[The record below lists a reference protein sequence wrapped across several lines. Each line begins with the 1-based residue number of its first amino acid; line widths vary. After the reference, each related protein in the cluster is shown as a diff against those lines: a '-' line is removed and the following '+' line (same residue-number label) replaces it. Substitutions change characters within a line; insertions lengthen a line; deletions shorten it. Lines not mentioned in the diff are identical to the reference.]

1 MTIPYEIKVAINNVL
16 ACEEPIE
23 ALYTYINNQE
33 LLRDCR
39 FIFFSNEYGSDIPYF
54 LKSQKINN
62 FNIYCLTSSSKM
74 LVIDRDTCDEMFRKG
89 KTTYAIDACI
99 ALDTQT
105 VSYLK
110 DIFTEN
116 PTIINEKSKY
126 FIDYLIRND
135 INFDYS
141 LYMLE
146 NLKKLN
152 NKEEIIKTY
161 ENLLAC
167 ERFKALDMPRYLNE
181 GLISYTKTNDELK
194 LLTDETFYTMNNKS
208 KSLDATPFDNR
219 YDAIKA
225 LLLKVA
231 IIELSYSKKGIKYK
245 LDLLFEFINNEIGCI
260 FEREIAIS
268 YLFFLHDK
276 RVERFFKKIKPNCLE
291 IVKHISGM
299 AWDLSHLRHLE
310 YLMATLRPLNARY
323 KLYSIITF
331 DYGLQEV
338 LEVYPIK
345 KCAIYNGIFLPVFEI
360 PLYELIKEID
370 NLQSFIRSTETARIS
385 AFKKVNY
392 KNLIN
397 NLEKELTELMRI

>member
-1 MTIPYEIKVAINNVL
+1 MIIPYEIKIAINNVL
-16 ACEEPIE
+16 ACEEPIK
-23 ALYTYINNQE
+23 ALYTYVNNQE

-39 FIFFSNEYGSDIPYF
+39 FIFFSDEYGADIPYF

-62 FNIYCLTSSSKM
+62 FNIHCLTSSSKM
-74 LVIDRDTCDEMFRKG
+74 LVIDRDTCDEMFRTG
-89 KTTYAIDACI
+89 KATYAIDACI

-116 PTIINEKSKY
+116 PTILNEKSKY
-126 FIDYLIRND
+126 FIDYLLRND

-146 NLKKLN
+146 NSKKLN

-167 ERFKALDMPRYLNE
+167 ERFKNLDMQRFLNQ

-194 LLTDETFYTMNNKS
+194 LLTDDAFYTMNNKG
-208 KSLDATPFDNR
+208 KSLESTPFYNR
-219 YDAIKA
+219 YNAIKA

-231 IIELSYSKKGIKYK
+231 IIELAHSKKGIKYK
-245 LDLLFEFINNEIGCI
+245 INLLFEFINNEVGCI

-268 YLFFLHDK
+268 YLFFSHDK
-276 RVERFFKKIKPNCLE
+276 RVEKFFKKVKINCLD
-291 IVKHISGM
+291 IVKYISGM
-299 AWDLSHLRHLE
+299 AWDLHHLRHLE

-323 KLYSIITF
+323 ELYSIITF

-345 KCAIYNGIFLPVFEI
+345 KCAMYNGIFLPVFEN

-370 NLQSFIRSTETARIS
+370 NLQSFICSTEAVRMT
-385 AFKKVNY
+385 AFKKANY

-397 NLEKELTELMRI
+397 NLEKELTELIRI

>member
-1 MTIPYEIKVAINNVL
+1 MTIPYEIKVTINKVL

-23 ALYTYINNQE
+23 ALYTYVNNLE
-33 LLRDCR
+33 LLHDCR
-39 FIFFSNEYGSDIPYF
+39 FIFFSDEYGSDIPYF

-62 FNIYCLTSSSKM
+62 FNIHCLTSFSKM
-74 LVIDRDTCDEMFRKG
+74 LVIDTETCDEMFRTG
-89 KTTYAIDACI
+89 EAIYAIDACI

-116 PTIINEKSKY
+116 PTTINEKSKY

-167 ERFKALDMPRYLNE
+167 ERFKALNMKKYLKGE
-181 GLISYTKTNDELK
+181 LISYTKTEDELK
-194 LLTDETFYTMNNKS
+194 LLTDEIFFVMNNKS
-208 KSLDATPFDNR
+208 KSLETISFENR
-219 YDAIKA
+219 YNAIKA

-231 IIELSYSKKGIKYK
+231 IIELAYSRKGIKYK
-245 LDLLFEFINNEIGCI
+245 IALLLEFINNELGCI
-260 FEREIAIS
+260 FERETAIC

-276 RVERFFKKIKPNCLE
+276 RVEKFFKKIKPNCVD

-310 YLMATLRPLNARY
+310 YLIATLRPSNARY
-323 KLYSIITF
+323 ELYSIITF

-338 LEVYPIK
+338 LEAYPIK
-345 KCAIYNGIFLPVFEI
+345 KCAIYNGKFIPIFET

-370 NLQSFIRSTETARIS
+370 DLRYFIYSTEEVRST
-385 AFKKVNY
+385 AFRNANY
-392 KNLIN
+392 KKLTN
-397 NLEKELTELMRI
+397 NLERDLTELIEI

>member
-1 MTIPYEIKVAINNVL
+1 MTIPYEIKIAINNIL

-23 ALYTYINNQE
+23 ALYTYVNNIE
-33 LLRDCR
+33 LLHDCK
-39 FIFFSNEYGSDIPYF
+39 FIFFSDEYGTDIPYF

-62 FNIYCLTSSSKM
+62 FNIHCLTSSSKM
-74 LVIDRDTCDEMFRKG
+74 VVIDADTCNEMFRTG

-126 FIDYLIRND
+126 FIDYLVINN

-141 LYMLE
+141 LYILE
-146 NLKKLN
+146 NFKKLN

-167 ERFKALDMPRYLNE
+167 ERFKALDMKKYLNE
-181 GLISYTKTNDELK
+181 GLISYTKTNNELK
-194 LLTDETFYTMNNKS
+194 LLTDETFFIMNNKS
-208 KSLDATPFDNR
+208 KSLETSPFENR

-231 IIELSYSKKGIKYK
+231 IIELKYSKKGIKYK
-245 LDLLFEFINNEIGCI
+245 INLLLEFINNEIGCI
-260 FEREIAIS
+260 FEREIAIC
-268 YLFFLHDK
+268 YLFFSHDK
-276 RVERFFKKIKPNCLE
+276 RVERFFKNIKPNCLD

-310 YLMATLRPLNARY
+310 YLIATFRPLNARY
-323 KLYSIITF
+323 ELCSIITF

-345 KCAIYNGIFLPVFEI
+345 KCAIYNGMFLPVFQI

-370 NLQSFIRSTETARIS
+370 DLQDFIYSTEAVRSTT
-385 AFKKVNY
+385 FKNANY
-392 KNLIN
+392 KSTIN
-397 NLEKELTELMRI
+397 NLERELTELMQI